1 MRAAPTQKPAIA
13 SAEPT
18 HLLPPPNAV
27 GPIHNREEA
36 HRRPVRRSSRQ
47 PCIRVRD
54 VRFAVR
60 QRIGQF
66 WCRLCG
72 PGGSR
77 RSLRVFGHG
86 CRLCDRL
93 RRWWTEVITCHL
105 RRPPV
110 ASALAAVHGIRRG
123 LQVSAAAPAHAFG
136 RQSRRV
142 APLTCVVRQS
152 NALARRSRTAL
163 TMSGDIRLY
172 GSPRVPAAARTR
184 RDHVRGIARDA
195 RARLEADR
203 VGDRHRVRPRGRP
216 RAVPPARAEGRGP
229 GRPSRSRVHARA
241 DREDPE
247 VVHVA
252 LAQPRARHRLRARPD
267 GVPAG
272 QLGALRARGRAAL
285 RGHVRRVPALQPAD
299 VRHRRARLARLP
311 VVRPHGRRHRDAS
324 PQPPARAV
332 RGPGQAALRLRVR
345 RHRRSRLG
353 QHGRDRGRQP

>member
-1 MRAAPTQKPAIA
+1 MERAASRRGPCRPAHRPVTNHAETSFCLPHSENDKRRPSVTGQARSRRTACDRERTPTGA
-13 SAEPT
+13 SCEVGAFVPSPRGRLGCVQLLRRSQLSQAPNRA

-152 NALARRSRTAL
+152 NALA
-163 TMSGDIRLY
+163 
-172 GSPRVPAAARTR
+172 AAAEP
-184 RDHVRGIARDA
+184 
-195 RARLEADR
+195 L
-203 VGDRHRVRPRGRP
+203 
-216 RAVPPARAEGRGP
+216 
-229 GRPSRSRVHARA
+229 
-241 DREDPE
+241 
-247 VVHVA
+247 
-252 LAQPRARHRLRARPD
+252 
-267 GVPAG
+267 
-272 QLGALRARGRAAL
+272 
-285 RGHVRRVPALQPAD
+285 
-299 VRHRRARLARLP
+299 
-311 VVRPHGRRHRDAS
+311 
-324 PQPPARAV
+324 
-332 RGPGQAALRLRVR
+332 
-345 RHRRSRLG
+345 
-353 QHGRDRGRQP
+353 